1 MQFVSFFVYCL
12 KSFEQCIDEL
22 FSLLQD
28 KGREAVVLFV
38 GCENRAARVYRRVG
52 FQGLD
57 TIVDGSVDN
66 VNRWLEVGFDRNK
79 VTLGHW

>member
-1 MQFVSFFVYCL
+1 M
-12 KSFEQCIDEL
+12 

-28 KGREAVVLFV
+28 RGREAVVLFV

-57 TIVDGSVDN
+57 TIVDGSTIDN
-66 VNRWLEVGFDRNK
+66 VDRWLEVGFDRKK

>member
-1 MQFVSFFVYCL
+1 M
-12 KSFEQCIDEL
+12 

-57 TIVDGSVDN
+57 TIVNCFIDN
-66 VNRWLEVGFDRNK
+66 VDRWLEVGFERKK

>member
-1 MQFVSFFVYCL
+1 M
-12 KSFEQCIDEL
+12 

-38 GCENRAARVYRRVG
+38 GCDNPAARVYRRVG

-57 TIVDGSVDN
+57 TIIDGTAVDN
-66 VNRWLEVGFDRNK
+66 VNRWLEVGFDRKK

>member
-1 MQFVSFFVYCL
+1 M
-12 KSFEQCIDEL
+12 

-38 GCENRAARVYRRVG
+38 GCDNRAARVYRRVG

-57 TIVDGSVDN
+57 TLVNGSGVDN
-66 VNRWLEVGFDRNK
+66 VGRWLEVGFDRKK

>member
-1 MQFVSFFVYCL
+1 MS
-12 KSFEQCIDEL
+12 
-22 FSLLQD
+22 SLLKDQ
-28 KGREAVVLFV
+28 GREAVVLFV

-57 TIVDGSVDN
+57 TIVNGCSAVDN
-66 VNRWLEVGFDRNK
+66 VDRWLEVGFDRKK